1 MVEMRG
7 IKILKWLNV
16 VVTSALAF
24 MLMALLPPSS
34 MGEGVAAQIVDSKE
48 LKTLFVQQ
56 IKENS
61 QWSKKDVEISAL
73 RVLPRNIWVPAGKL
87 TFRFD
92 QDVCVGRL
100 GRVSSVATILVD
112 GRPVRKARVC
122 GYVEVYKKVICAKNG
137 LSRGQIVTMQDLET
151 VRLPISKLRGKF
163 FEDPK
168 QVIGLA
174 AKRTLRAGKVILA
187 TDVSRP
193 VIVKRGNR
201 VLIVAASENLRITV
215 PGIVEQKGAEGDF
228 VRVRNLDSK
237 KVIIAQ
243 VKDENTVM
251 VKF

>member
-1 MVEMRG
+1 MTG
-7 IKILKWLNV
+7 IKVLRWIDIGVISVL
-16 VVTSALAF
+16 ALMF
-24 MLMALLPPSS
+24 MALSPTSS
-34 MGEGVAAQIVDSKE
+34 MGEGTGAQIVDSQE
-48 LKTLFVQQ
+48 LKALFVRH

-61 QWSKKDVEISAL
+61 QWSKEDVEISSL
-73 RVLPRNIWVPAGKL
+73 RVLPRNIWVPAGKI

-92 QDVCVGRL
+92 QDVSTGRL
-100 GRVSSVATILVD
+100 GRVSTVATILVD
-112 GRPVRKARVC
+112 GHPVRKARVC
-122 GYVEVYKKVICAKNG
+122 GYIEVYKKVVCAKDG
-137 LSRGQIVTMQDLET
+137 LSRGQVVTMQDLMA

-174 AKRTLRAGKVILA
+174 AKRTLRAGKVIFA
-187 TDVSRP
+187 SDVSRP

-243 VKDENTVM
+243 VKDGNTVM